1 MYKYVIKRILLIIP
15 ILLGL
20 SFIIFGIV
28 RLSPGTPA
36 GAILP
41 SEASQEEIAALNKEL
56 GYDLPF
62 LQQYFLYMKK
72 LILTMDMG
80 RSWYT
85 NVPVGQEIITRLPV
99 TIQLAF
105 FGILGAA
112 IIGIPIGVL
121 SAVKQY
127 KFVDVVSVFISMFL
141 ASVPVFW
148 LGMIIMLILSL
159 RLGLL
164 PSSGIG
170 SWEYLVMPILSL
182 ALPYAAQEMRY
193 TRSSMLESIRQDFVR
208 TARAKGAPE
217 KVVIWKHALGNA
229 LLPVITITGINFGSL
244 IGGAV
249 VIEALFNIP
258 GLGLYLVKGVTLKDI
273 PVVMGTTLTLST
285 IYCLTMLVIDLLYA
299 FADPRIKAQYIRGSN
314 RG

>member
-1 MYKYVIKRILLIIP
+1 MYKYVIKRILMIFP
-15 ILLGL
+15 ILLAL

-36 GAILP
+36 AAILP
-41 SEASQEEIAALNKEL
+41 SEASQEEIAALNAQL

-62 LQQYFLYMKK
+62 LQQYWFYMKK
-72 LILTMDMG
+72 LIINMDMG

-85 NVPVGQEIITRLPV
+85 NVPVGQEIITRLPI
-99 TIQLAF
+99 TIKLAF

-112 IIGIPIGVL
+112 ILGIPIGVL

-170 SWEYLVMPILSL
+170 SWKYLVMPILSL

-273 PVVMGTTLTLST
+273 PVVMGTTLTLSS

>member
-1 MYKYVIKRILLIIP
+1 MYKYVLKRVLMIIP
-15 ILLGL
+15 ILLAL

-36 GAILP
+36 AAILP
-41 SEASQEEIAALNKEL
+41 SESSQEAIDVLNKEL
-56 GYDLPF
+56 GYDLPY
-62 LQQYFLYMKK
+62 LLQYFNYMKK
-72 LILTMDMG
+72 LVLDLDMG

-85 NVPVGQEIITRLPV
+85 DVPVGQEIITRLPV
-99 TIQLAF
+99 TIALAF

-112 IIGIPIGVL
+112 ILGIPIGVL

-127 KFVDVVSVFISMFL
+127 KFVDVAFVFISMFL
-141 ASVPVFW
+141 ASAPVFW

-164 PSSGIG
+164 PSSGFG
-170 SWEYLVMPILSL
+170 SWKHLVMPTLSL
-182 ALPYAAQEMRY
+182 ALPYAAHELRY

-249 VIEALFNIP
+249 VIEQLFNIP
-258 GLGLYLVKGVTLKDI
+258 GLGLYLVKGVTLKDV
-273 PVVMGTTLTLST
+273 PVVMGTTITLSA
-285 IYCLTMLVIDLLYA
+285 IYCLTMLIIDIMYA

-314 RG
+314 H

>member
-1 MYKYVIKRILLIIP
+1 MYKYVGKRILMIIP
-15 ILLGL
+15 ILFAL

-36 GAILP
+36 EAILP
-41 SEASQEEIAALNKEL
+41 SEASQEAIDALNKEF

-62 LQQYFLYMKK
+62 LQQYWFYIKN

-85 NVPVGQEIITRLPV
+85 NVPVGQEILTRLPV
-99 TIQLAF
+99 TVELAF

-127 KFVDVVSVFISMFL
+127 QFVDVASVFVSMLL

-148 LGMIIMLILSL
+148 LGMILMLILSL
-159 RLGLL
+159 RLGWL

-170 SWEYLVMPILSL
+170 SWKYLVMPILSL
-182 ALPYAAQEMRY
+182 ALPYAAQELRY
-193 TRSSMLESIRQDFVR
+193 TRSSMLESIRQDFIR

-217 KVVIWKHALGNA
+217 RVVIWRHALGNA
-229 LLPVITITGINFGSL
+229 LLPLITITGINFGSL

-258 GLGLYLVKGVTLKDI
+258 GLGLYLVKGVTLKDV
-273 PVVMGTTLTLST
+273 PVVMGTTLTLSA
-285 IYCLTMLVIDLLYA
+285 IYCLTMLVIDILYA
-299 FADPRIKAQYIRGSN
+299 FADPRIKAQYINGSN
-314 RG
+314 R